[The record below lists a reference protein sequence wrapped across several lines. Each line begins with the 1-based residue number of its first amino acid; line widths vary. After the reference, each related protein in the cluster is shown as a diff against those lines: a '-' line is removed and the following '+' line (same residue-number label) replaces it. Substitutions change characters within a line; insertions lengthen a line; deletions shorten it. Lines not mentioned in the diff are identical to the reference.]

1 MLSIL
6 SKILLCLMLLL
17 YSYLGT
23 VEIPTEVA
31 ASYNDLVAHGLGYVV
46 LTAVA
51 IFAFAQKRL
60 FLSLALACFMYSL
73 LIECIQYF
81 LPYRSFSLLDILAN
95 GAGVLVGLYL
105 AKLCW
110 PVIRRIYQL
119 PE

>member
-1 MLSIL
+1 MLSTL
-6 SKILLCLMLLL
+6 SKLLLCLMVLL
-17 YSYLGT
+17 YTYLGT
-23 VEIPTEVA
+23 VEIPSSVA
-31 ASYNDLVAHGLGYVV
+31 ASYNDLVAHALGYVV

-51 IFAFAQKRL
+51 IFAFPQKRW
-60 FLSLALACFMYSL
+60 FLRLALACFMYSI

-95 GAGVLVGLYL
+95 GSGVLVGLWL
-105 AKLCW
+105 ANVCW